1 MKRMKKNILL
11 LVFVLLVNAAWAQD
25 DLLDQ
30 LNNENTISS
39 PVLATFKGTRIITGQ
54 SNENISKKHLNFLIL
69 HRFGELK
76 DDAWYYSL
84 LGMDAATVRIAF
96 DYGITDKLMVGIG
109 RSSVLKIYD
118 FNLKYKIAQQ
128 TKGGTKDFP
137 VAISYYGNAA
147 INTTTFNDLNRNNLF
162 TSRLNFCNQI
172 IIARKLSPNVSL
184 QITPTFVHRN
194 LVTKT
199 TDPNDV
205 FAIGLGGSF
214 KITRSTR
221 FNIEYYPRLNGR
233 DEAVNGSLT
242 QKYEDYLA
250 LGFDIET
257 GGHVFQLMFSNS
269 TYMYE
274 QGFVAQ
280 TTGNWSDF
288 GVRLGFNLSRTFSF
302 DESNKK

>member
-1 MKRMKKNILL
+1 MKKNILFIAL
-11 LVFVLLVNAAWAQD
+11 LLMVNFAWAQD
-25 DLLDQ
+25 DLLDM
-30 LNNENTISS
+30 LKDENTVSS

-84 LGMDAATVRIAF
+84 LGIDAATVRIAL

-109 RSSVLKIYD
+109 RSSVAKIYD
-118 FNLKYKIAQQ
+118 FNVKYKLFQQ
-128 TKGGTKDFP
+128 TSGGKKNFP
-137 VAISYYGNAA
+137 FTISYYGNMG
-147 INTTTFNDLNRNNLF
+147 INTTTFADLTRDNYY
-162 TSRLNFCNQI
+162 TSRLNFCNQL
-172 IIARKLSPNVSL
+172 IIARKINQSISL

-194 LVTKT
+194 LVAKT
-199 TDPNDV
+199 SDPNDV
-205 FAIGLGGSF
+205 IALGLGGSF
-214 KITRSTR
+214 KVTRSTR
-221 FNIEYYPRLNGR
+221 FNIEYYPRLTGR
-233 DEAVNGSLT
+233 DEMIPNT
-242 QKYEDYLA
+242 TNKFEDYLA
-250 LGFDIET
+250 VGVDIET

-280 TTGNWSDF
+280 TTGKWSDF

-302 DESNKK
+302 DDEHKK

>member
-1 MKRMKKNILL
+1 MF
-11 LVFVLLVNAAWAQD
+11 LVVNFAWAQD
-25 DLLDQ
+25 DLLDM
-30 LNNENTISS
+30 LKDENTVSS

-84 LGMDAATVRIAF
+84 LGIDAATVRMAF
-96 DYGITDKLMVGIG
+96 DYGITDKLMFGVG
-109 RSSVLKIYD
+109 RSSGTKIYD
-118 FNLKYKIAQQ
+118 FSVKYKITQQ
-128 TKGGTKDFP
+128 KIGGNKNFP
-137 VAISYYGNAA
+137 LAISYYGNMG
-147 INTTTFNDLNRNNLF
+147 INTTTFLEPTHDNYF
-162 TSRLNFCNQI
+162 TSRLNFCNQL
-172 IIARKLSPNVSL
+172 IIARKFNPSISL
-184 QITPTFVHRN
+184 QITPTFIHRN
-194 LVTKT
+194 LVAKT
-199 TDPNDV
+199 SDPNDV
-205 FAIGLGGSF
+205 IALGLGGSF

-221 FNIEYYPRLNGR
+221 FNIEYYPRLTGR
-233 DEAVNGSLT
+233 DELIPNT
-242 QKYEDYLA
+242 NNKFEDYLA
-250 LGFDIET
+250 VGFDIET

-302 DESNKK
+302 DNEHKK